1 MSQEFINEA
10 SLTGTMRVIIILI
23 IIYACY
29 SLLVRFI
36 IPTVIKKSLRNFQE
50 KFYEENPDLRKED
63 NLKKEGEISIRRID
77 DRKARQLY
85 NEAEDTEYEEIK

>member
-1 MSQEFINEA
+1 MSQPFIIEA

-29 SLLVRFI
+29 SLLVRYI
-36 IPTVIKKSLRNFQE
+36 IPMVIKKSVRNFQE
-50 KFYEENPDLRKED
+50 KFYEENPHLRKD
-63 NLKKEGEISIRRID
+63 YDPKKEGEISIRRMD

-85 NEAEDTEYEEIK
+85 NEAEETEYEEIK